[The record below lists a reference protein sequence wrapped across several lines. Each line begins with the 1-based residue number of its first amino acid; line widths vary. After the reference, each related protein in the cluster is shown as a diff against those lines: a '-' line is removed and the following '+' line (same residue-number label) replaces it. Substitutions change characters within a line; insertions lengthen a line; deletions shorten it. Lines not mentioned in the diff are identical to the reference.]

1 MFETAELGQKI
12 SKEDYKKRVPTLR
25 EELLEAQTRLREAG
39 IPVVV
44 LFSGVDG
51 AGKGATANLLNEWMD
66 PHFLVTRAFGKP
78 SEEEAER
85 PEYWRFWRDLPAK
98 GNIGIFLSAWYS
110 NPLLSRAYG
119 ETTVG
124 QFDQQLDRVNAFE
137 KTLVDGGM
145 LVVKFW
151 MHLGKDAQEK
161 RFKRLEKNKLNK
173 WRVTDKDWQ
182 HWRMYADFHAASEH
196 IIMRT
201 STGEAPW
208 TIVEGE
214 DERFRSLKVCEVLLD
229 EIKRRLPDPSTPE
242 NGDRDGQGPVTA
254 VSPVTVLSTLDMSK
268 KLSDATYSSR
278 LKALQS
284 RRNKLHREAREQK
297 ISSIVVFEGWDAAGK
312 GGAIRRMVAALDARD
327 YQVIPIS
334 APNDEERAHHY
345 LWRFWRHLSRAGR
358 VTVFDR
364 SWYGRVLV
372 ERVEGFASEKEWR
385 RAYSEIN
392 DFEQQLVDHGTVLSK
407 FWVHISRDE
416 QEARFKA
423 RAEVPYKRWKLT
435 DEDWR
440 NRESWDRYEIA
451 VNDMI
456 ERTSTLTAPWNLI
469 EGNDKKFSRIRVL
482 ETVCNNIEERLRR
495 ENGDAPK
502 GEAGKQ

>member
-12 SKEDYKKRVPTLR
+12 SKEDFRSREPSLR

-51 AGKGATANLLNEWMD
+51 AGKGETANLLNEWMD
-66 PHFLVTRAFGKP
+66 PHFLVTRAYGEP

-110 NPLLSRAYG
+110 NPLVSRAYG
-119 ETTVG
+119 ETTVE
-124 QFDQQLDRVNAFE
+124 QFDQQLDRINAFE
-137 KTLVDGGM
+137 KTLVDGGV

-161 RFKRLEKNKLNK
+161 RFKRLEKDELND
-173 WRVTDKDWQ
+173 WRVTAKDWE
-182 HWRMYADFHAASEH
+182 HWRMYSQFHAASEH
-196 IIMRT
+196 IIKRT
-201 STGEAPW
+201 STAEAPW
-208 TIVEGE
+208 TIVEGM
-214 DERFRSLKVCEVLLD
+214 DHRYRSVKVCEVLLD
-229 EIKRRLPDPSTPE
+229 EIDRCLPE
-242 NGDRDGQGPVTA
+242 NGEITA
-254 VSPVTVLSTLDMSK
+254 TNRNEETAILFPVTVLGTLDMSK
-268 KLSDATYSSR
+268 KLSRSR
-278 LKALQS
+278 YKARLGELQS
-284 RRNKLHREAREQK
+284 RRNKLHREARERK

-327 YQVIPIS
+327 YQVISIS

-372 ERVEGFASEKEWR
+372 ERVEGFATEEEWR

-392 DFEQQLVDHGTVLSK
+392 DFEQQLVDHGTVVTK
-407 FWVHISRDE
+407 FWVHITRDE
-416 QEARFKA
+416 QESRFEA

-435 DEDWR
+435 AEDWR

-451 VNDMI
+451 VNDMVG
-456 ERTSTLTAPWNLI
+456 RTSTLTAPWHLV
-469 EGNDKKFSRIRVL
+469 EGNDKRYSRIKVL
-482 ETVCNNIEERLRR
+482 ETVCDDIEKRLGRD
-495 ENGDAPK
+495 NGKAAQ
-502 GEAGKQ
+502 G